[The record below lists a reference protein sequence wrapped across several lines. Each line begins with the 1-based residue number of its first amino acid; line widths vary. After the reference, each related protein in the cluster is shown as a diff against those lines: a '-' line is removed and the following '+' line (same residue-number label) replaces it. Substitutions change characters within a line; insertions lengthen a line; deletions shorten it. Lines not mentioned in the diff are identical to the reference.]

1 MTSYDPSLYEPAYTL
16 LQMIKNIEKYLKDN
30 PQAAGIQNV
39 EIDEN
44 NHLIVTLTDGTII
57 DAGEIDAG
65 AGVVV
70 DAALSDTST
79 NPVQNKVVKAA
90 IDAKM
95 TNPMNAAADLI
106 VGGADGAPQR
116 LGKGTAGQVLTM
128 NDGAT
133 APVWKT
139 PQSGGMTNPMT
150 AHGDMI
156 VGGVDGDPV
165 RIAKGTAQQILRM
178 NSAGTLPEWTTP
190 PSYVVNPM
198 TAEGDLIVGGA
209 SSGNPIRLGKGTA
222 GQVLKMNAVGTLP
235 EWGNAGGGGGGK
247 YLHTIQFT
255 VYKAPYGITGCLTL
269 INQSATAIKTAAE
282 LHAEILLKDSGFYA
296 QASGYY
302 AQNTSGSQIIYLL
315 VDLKCNAWTG
325 TKKVYADAITNSNLA
340 TFTASLTTYPT
351 ISEFEL
357 TSILTSPS
365 TQLIWDSV
373 VEL

>member
-65 AGVVV
+65 AGVVI

-128 NDGAT
+128 NPGAT
-133 APVWKT
+133 APEWKT

-150 AHGDMI
+150 ALGDMI
-156 VGGVDGDPV
+156 IGGVDGDPV

-178 NSAGTLPEWTTP
+178 NSAGTLPEWITP

-198 TAEGDLIVGGA
+198 TAEGDLIIGGA

-222 GQVLKMNAVGTLP
+222 GQVLKMNAAGTLP
-235 EWGNAGGGGGGK
+235 EWGEAGGGGGTGK
-247 YLHTIQFT
+247 YLHSICLAYSQNNTVGSVAREGTVQFNIINDVST
-255 VYKAPYGITGCLTL
+255 PYTTFASIRLALLEAANADRYVPAIGLGCMSDGKIFFTSYAR
-269 INQSATAIKTAAE
+269 I
-282 LHAEILLKDSGFYA
+282 A
-296 QASGYY
+296 QASDEIDFFGALLAYG
-302 AQNTSGSQIIYLL
+302 TSYVLGAMHGIVS
-315 VDLKCNAWTG
+315 
-325 TKKVYADAITNSNLA
+325 DAAAYRNDIVKA
-340 TFTASLTTYPT
+340 
-351 ISEFEL
+351 I
-357 TSILTSPS
+357 
-365 TQLIWDSV
+365 
-373 VEL
+373 